1 MLQIGKPRVRDVTTL
16 AIEAS
21 DVRFL
26 VSERGRVASWGS
38 VELPNGLV
46 TNGLITDPTEMG
58 AILDEMFATQ
68 QLSRRRV
75 VTALTGLRSIPRVLN
90 LPKLQASLM
99 AETIARE
106 ARKEMPLSLDDL
118 YLSWDT
124 IGSQGEMQR
133 IYLLGVPRDLM
144 DAQVQALEA
153 ANIPPYVMDLKPLAL
168 IRAIDQPEAVVVN
181 LECASLDIILV
192 RQYQPAIMRTFS
204 LEEDGLSN
212 EGRLDQ
218 LVNELV
224 QTTRFYN
231 ESYPNAMIP
240 ENTPLYMTGRL
251 LAGRDAREYV
261 AVSVEYPVAPNPTP
275 IETPRDMPVAE
286 YMTNLGLTQ
295 KKV

>member
-38 VELPNGLV
+38 VELPEGLV
-46 TNGLITDPTEMG
+46 TNGLITNPVEMG
-58 AILDEMFATQ
+58 TVLDELFASQ

-124 IGSQGEMQR
+124 LESQGEMQR

-153 ANIPPYVMDLKPLAL
+153 ASIPPYVMDLKPLAL
-168 IRAIDQPEAVVVN
+168 IRAVAEPDAIVVN
-181 LECASLDIILV
+181 LERASLDVILV
-192 RQYQPAIMRTFS
+192 RAYQPAIMRTFS
-204 LEEDGLSN
+204 LEEDDLAA
-212 EGRLDQ
+212 EARLDR

-231 ESYPNAMIP
+231 DSHTNAMIP
-240 ENTPLYMTGRL
+240 EQTPLYMTGSL
-251 LAGRDAREYV
+251 LVGRDAREYV
-261 AVSVEYPVAPNPTP
+261 AVSVAYPVAANESPFQAPREMP
-275 IETPRDMPVAE
+275 IAE
-286 YMTNLGLTQ
+286 YMTNLGLAQ

>member
-1 MLQIGKPRVRDVTTL
+1 MLLIGKPRVRDVTTL
-16 AIEAS
+16 AIEAT

-38 VELPNGLV
+38 VELPEGLV
-46 TNGLITDPTEMG
+46 TNGLVTNPVEMG
-58 AILDEMFATQ
+58 TILDELFATQ
-68 QLSRRRV
+68 QLNRRRV
-75 VTALTGLRSIPRVLN
+75 VTALTGLCSIPRVFN

-124 IGSQGEMQR
+124 LESRGEMQR

-153 ANIPPYVMDLKPLAL
+153 ASIPPYVMDLKPLAL
-168 IRAIDQPEAVVVN
+168 IRAVAEPDAIVVN
-181 LECASLDIILV
+181 LEHASLDVILV
-192 RQYQPAIMRTFS
+192 RAYHPAIMRTFS
-204 LEEDGLSN
+204 LGGDNLSN
-212 EGRLDQ
+212 EARLDR

-224 QTTRFYN
+224 QTTQFYN
-231 ESYPNAMIP
+231 DSHPNAMIP
-240 ENTPLYMTGRL
+240 EGTPLYMTGSL
-251 LAGRDAREYV
+251 LVGRDAREYV
-261 AVSVEYPVAPNPTP
+261 AVSVAYPVAANESPLQA
-275 IETPRDMPVAE
+275 PRDLPVAE
-286 YMTNLGLTQ
+286 YMTNLGLAQ

>member
-16 AIEAS
+16 AIEAT

-38 VELPNGLV
+38 AELPSGLVANGLV
-46 TNGLITDPTEMG
+46 TSPVEMG
-58 AILDEMFATQ
+58 TILDDLFTTQ

-99 AETIARE
+99 AETITRE

-124 IGSQGEMQR
+124 LESQGEMQR

-144 DAQVQALEA
+144 DAQIQALEA
-153 ANIPPYVMDLKPLAL
+153 ASIPPYVMDLKPLAL
-168 IRAIDQPEAVVVN
+168 VRAVGEPNAIVVN
-181 LECASLDIILV
+181 LEHASLDVILV
-192 RQYQPAIMRTFS
+192 RAYQPAIMRTFS
-204 LEEDGLSN
+204 LEEDHLSN
-212 EGRLDQ
+212 EARLDR
-218 LVNELV
+218 LANELI

-231 ESYPNAMIP
+231 DSHPNAMIP
-240 ENTPLYMTGRL
+240 EETPLYMTGSQL
-251 LAGRDAREYV
+251 VDRDAREYL
-261 AVSVEYPVAPNPTP
+261 AVSVAYPVAASESPLQAPREMP
-275 IETPRDMPVAE
+275 IAE
-286 YMTNLGLTQ
+286 YMTNLGLAQ

>member
-16 AIEAS
+16 AIEAN

-26 VSERGRVASWGS
+26 VSERSRVASWGS
-38 VELPNGLV
+38 VELPEGLV
-46 TNGLITDPTEMG
+46 TNGLVTNPVEMG
-58 AILDEMFATQ
+58 TILDELFASQ

-124 IGSQGEMQR
+124 LESQGEMQR

-153 ANIPPYVMDLKPLAL
+153 ASISPYVMDLKPLAL
-168 IRAIDQPEAVVVN
+168 IRAVAEPDAIVVN
-181 LECASLDIILV
+181 LERASLDVILV
-192 RQYQPAIMRTFS
+192 RAYQPAIMRTFS
-204 LEEDGLSN
+204 LEEDTLSA
-212 EGRLDQ
+212 EARLDR

-231 ESYPNAMIP
+231 DSHPNAMIP
-240 ENTPLYMTGRL
+240 EKTQLYMTGSL
-251 LAGRDAREYV
+251 LVGRDAREYV
-261 AVSVEYPVAPNPTP
+261 AVSVAYPVAANESPLQAPREMP
-275 IETPRDMPVAE
+275 IAE
-286 YMTNLGLTQ
+286 YMTNLGLAQ
-295 KKV
+295 KRV